1 MCLCVLLCWKAGFKL
16 TMLAVNIGI
25 LSRFI
30 PKPGEVTEMENGLTL
45 ALSFEAMKG
54 NKDTEVVLSYGV

>member
-1 MCLCVLLCWKAGFKL
+1 
-16 TMLAVNIGI
+16 MLAVNIGI
-25 LSRFI
+25 LSHFI

-45 ALSFEAMKG
+45 ALSFEAVKG

>member
-16 TMLAVNIGI
+16 TMLAVSVGI
-25 LSRFI
+25 PSHFI
-30 PKPGEVTEMENGLTL
+30 PKPDGVTEMENGLTL

-54 NKDTEVVLSYGV
+54 NKDMQVVLSYGV